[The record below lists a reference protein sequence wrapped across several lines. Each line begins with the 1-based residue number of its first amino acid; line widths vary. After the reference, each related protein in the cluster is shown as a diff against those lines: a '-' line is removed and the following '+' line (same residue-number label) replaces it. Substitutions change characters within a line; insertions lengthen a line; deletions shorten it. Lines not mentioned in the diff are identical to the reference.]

1 MKNFSQS
8 KKHYAVLGLAVYFM
22 WHGWGLADTDT
33 PSSKHNIPR
42 QPLRVDNI
50 ALTDQTLKQ
59 NEQAINA
66 LIRRE
71 FSTLTGVSGRFVG
84 KQLVGLSQRQ
94 AALAALEKNLAI
106 QQSGVTATIA
116 QNALL
121 EAKAIFDPV
130 LLLSFSYDRSER
142 FKRTE
147 RDERFRPATRQDD
160 QGRNV
165 LGSEDPVDP
174 RNPIAI
180 FEDPQVDRFEST
192 AIAAS
197 QESLTGAL
205 ETYTY
210 NVALDQQLPWGP
222 RLELVYQAIEEENFF
237 INNPNL
243 LVGNPDPPL
252 NLVSAGSYDRPWISI
267 LLTRLALPVPGSR
280 DFGPYADQEVAI
292 KLAKLDTE
300 SAYWDVKTVIN
311 NTLLQVD
318 LTYWALV
325 NSLLN
330 LQVIIEN
337 RKSVEELLGATERL
351 FAEGEATNY
360 DKAQVNSELARLQ
373 NEAAQA
379 WNNYV
384 LTSDALVQLL
394 DMQANTLL
402 LPSGYSNSIREVFV
416 FPEASKAATAV
427 SNNPDLFG
435 ATVDVETARIEE
447 QTRAVRTRPDVNFF
461 GEAEF
466 RQSNAAFGYANFGE
480 SLENVFDPDIITQR
494 YSLEYRY
501 PLGNREVKGALLQAR
516 ANTRKQ
522 QIQARL
528 TANRIRREF
537 LTARAAFASATERA
551 AITARQEELAE
562 LAYERAIRQQ
572 RNLTVRA
579 YEVVDQNV
587 QRLQARRDYIQAL
600 TERQQAEARMLAAR
614 GELAHA
620 YAERTAQTKLDR
632 HRLGLL
638 KETGALRHFGEVRK
652 P

>member
-8 KKHYAVLGLAVYFM
+8 GLCAVLGFVICFM
-22 WHGWGLADTDT
+22 WNGWGLADTAKRT
-33 PSSKHNIPR
+33 STGVLPQ
-42 QPLRVDNI
+42 QPLRVENI
-50 ALTDQTLKQ
+50 ALTDKTLQ
-59 NEQAINA
+59 HNEQAINA
-66 LIRRE
+66 LIRNE
-71 FSTLTGVSGRFVG
+71 FSTLSGTSSRFIG
-84 KQLVGLSQRQ
+84 KQLVELSQRQ

-116 QNALL
+116 RNALL

-130 LLLSFSYDRSER
+130 LLLSFRYDRSER

-165 LGSEDPVDP
+165 LGSDDPVDP
-174 RNPIAI
+174 RDPIAV
-180 FEDPQVDRFEST
+180 FENPQVDRFEST

-197 QESLTGAL
+197 QDSLTGAL

-210 NVALDQQLPWGP
+210 NVTLDQQLPWGP
-222 RLELVYQAIEEENFF
+222 RLELVYEAIEEDTFF
-237 INNPNL
+237 VNNSNLLADNPN
-243 LVGNPDPPL
+243 PPL
-252 NLVSAGSYDRPWISI
+252 DLISAGSYDRPWISI
-267 LLTRLALPVPGSR
+267 LLARLALPVPGSK
-280 DFGPYADQEVAI
+280 DFGPYAEQEVAL

-300 SAYWDVKTVIN
+300 NAYWDVKTVIN

-337 RKSVEELLGATERL
+337 RKSVEELFRLTERL

-360 DKAQVNSELARLQ
+360 DKAQVNSELARIQ
-373 NEAAQA
+373 NQAAQA
-379 WNNYV
+379 WNSYV
-384 LTSDALVQLL
+384 LASNALVQLL
-394 DMQANTLL
+394 DMQADALL
-402 LPSGYSNSIREVFV
+402 LPRGYSKAIREIFAI
-416 FPEASKAATAV
+416 PEDYKAAMAV
-427 SNNPDLFG
+427 RDNPEWFG
-435 ATVDVETARIEE
+435 AAVAIKSAQTEE
-447 QTRAVRTRPDVNFF
+447 LARAVRTRPDISFT
-461 GEAEF
+461 GEAEL
-466 RQSNAAFGYANFGE
+466 RQSNTVFGYANFGE

-494 YSLEYRY
+494 YGLEYRY
-501 PLGNREVKGALLQAR
+501 PLGNREVKGALLEAQ

-522 QIQARL
+522 ELQAGL
-528 TANRIRREF
+528 IANRIRREF
-537 LTARAAFASATERA
+537 LTARATFASATERA
-551 AITARQEELAE
+551 AITARQQELAN
-562 LAYERAIRQQ
+562 LAYERAVRQQ
-572 RNLTVRA
+572 RGLTVRA

-600 TERQQAEARMLAAR
+600 IERQQAEARMLAAM
-614 GELAHA
+614 GKLAQV

-632 HRLGLL
+632 YRLSLL
-638 KETGALRHFGEVRK
+638 NETGALRHFGEVHR

>member
-1 MKNFSQS
+1 MNIFSYPGL
-8 KKHYAVLGLAVYFM
+8 YAVLGFAICFTLND
-22 WHGWGLADTDT
+22 WGMAET
-33 PSSKHNIPR
+33 PKRAIPQ
-42 QPLRVDNI
+42 QPLRVENV
-50 ALTDQTLKQ
+50 ALIDQTLQQ
-59 NEQAINA
+59 NEKAVST
-66 LIRRE
+66 LIRDE
-71 FSTLTGVSGRFVG
+71 FSTVSGSSGRFVG
-84 KQLVGLSQRQ
+84 KRLVQLSQRQ

-106 QQSGVTATIA
+106 QQSGVTAMIA
-116 QNALL
+116 RNALL

-165 LGSEDPVDP
+165 LGSDDPVDP
-174 RNPIAI
+174 RNPVAV

-197 QESLTGAL
+197 QESLTGTL

-222 RLELVYQAIEEENFF
+222 RLELVYQAIEEDTFF
-237 INNPNL
+237 VNNPNL
-243 LVGNPDPPL
+243 LVDNPNPPFDL
-252 NLVSAGSYDRPWISI
+252 ISAGSYDRPWISI
-267 LLTRLALPVPGSR
+267 LLTRLALPVPGSK
-280 DFGPYADQEVAI
+280 DFGPYAEQEVAV

-325 NSLLN
+325 NNLLN

-337 RKSVEELLGATERL
+337 RKSVEELQGLTERL
-351 FAEGEATNY
+351 FAQGEATNY
-360 DKAQVNSELARLQ
+360 DKNQVNSELARIQ
-373 NEAAQA
+373 NQEAQA
-379 WNNYV
+379 WNRYV
-384 LTSDALVQLL
+384 LASDALVQLL
-394 DMQANTLL
+394 DMQSESLL
-402 LPSGYSNSIREVFV
+402 LPSGYSNAISEVFAI
-416 FPEASKAATAV
+416 PEDLGAALATR
-427 SNNPDLFG
+427 SNPERFG
-435 ATVDVETARIEE
+435 AAVDIQTAQIEE
-447 QTRAVRTRPDVNFF
+447 QTRAIQTRPDVNFT

-466 RQSNAAFGYANFGE
+466 RQSNTAFGYANFGE

-501 PLGNREVKGALLQAR
+501 VLGKREVKGALIQAQ

-522 QIQARL
+522 QLQARL
-528 TANRIRREF
+528 IANRVRREF
-537 LTARAAFASATERA
+537 LNARAASASAAERA
-551 AITARQEELAE
+551 DITARQVELAA
-562 LAYERAIRQQ
+562 LAYERAVRQQ
-572 RNLTVRA
+572 RDLTVRS
-579 YEVVDQNV
+579 YEVVVQNV

-600 TERQQAEARMLAAR
+600 TERQQAEARMLAAM
-614 GELAHA
+614 GKLAQA
-620 YAERTAQTKLDR
+620 YAERTTQTKLDR
-632 HRLGLL
+632 YRLGLL
-638 KETGALRHFGEVRK
+638 KETGALRHFGEVHR